1 MNCID
6 MLTNDLWNHIVKDNL
21 TLGVPFL
28 RLTNKM
34 FATMLTH
41 MLMFQ
46 GKVAF
51 SYHSAAMTYADN
63 EIHDGE
69 DNLETLASTIV
80 RCRMFDVYR
89 EIALCKGRIHLHIA
103 REWERCCAK
112 RITTAKDEYF
122 LLDYVTNVLTL
133 PDVNLGKIIHI
144 RHTRYIP
151 LKDAVARG
159 WVALVSLLL
168 TDDNVYEN
176 VNILNYVHSLNQVGA
191 TVRYNTAFGDAK
203 FLFYVMQ
210 TQDYLEDA
218 KKYSDIIHLLKSV
231 PDVVEYVEMDL

>member
-6 MLTNDLWNHIVKDNL
+6 MLTNDLWTHIVTNNL
-21 TLGVPFL
+21 TLGVAFL

-34 FATMLTH
+34 FASMLTH
-41 MLMFQ
+41 MLTFQ

-80 RCRMFDVYR
+80 RFRMLDVYR
-89 EIALCKGRIHLHIA
+89 EIALCKGRIHPRIA

-112 RITTAKDEYF
+112 AITTVKDEDF

-133 PDVNLGKIIHI
+133 PDVHLGKIIRI

-168 TDDNVYEN
+168 TNDNVYEN
-176 VNILNYVHSLNQVGA
+176 VNILNYVHPLNLVGA
-191 TVRYNTAFGDAK
+191 TVRYYTAFGDAK
-203 FLFYVMQ
+203 FLLYMMQ
-210 TQDYLEDA
+210 TRDKLEEA
-218 KKYSDIIHLLKSV
+218 KKYSDIVHLLKNV
-231 PDVVEYVEMDL
+231 PSVVEYVEMDV